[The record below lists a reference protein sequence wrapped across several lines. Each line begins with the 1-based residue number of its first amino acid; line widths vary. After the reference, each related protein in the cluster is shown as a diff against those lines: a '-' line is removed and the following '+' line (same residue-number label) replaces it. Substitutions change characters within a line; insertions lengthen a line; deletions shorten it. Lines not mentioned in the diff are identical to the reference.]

1 MIQQIDTQAKARL
14 CMHEGH
20 ACARDRDQHAPA
32 RQDEQA
38 PGRAHPCAP
47 GYAPGYAPARART
60 EEKKKKEKHTRPGR
74 SQLCQGNCANPVE
87 KK

>member
-1 MIQQIDTQAKARL
+1 MMHQINTQAKARL
-14 CMHEGH
+14 CMHDGR

-32 RQDEQA
+32 RLAAQA
-38 PGRAHPCAP
+38 PGRAYGRAP

-60 EEKKKKEKHTRPGR
+60 EEKKKKEKRDRPGR
-74 SQLCQGNCANPVE
+74 SKSCQGNCANPVE